1 MYKPESVEAS
11 VTKFEK
17 TITDGRVL
25 VNGKTY
31 PEMDPDERAF
41 FNLSISAH
49 KTKAEIEE
57 KKRPIQRWARNH
69 ASIYLNP

>member
-1 MYKPESVEAS
+1 MYKPESVEVS

-17 TITDGRVL
+17 TITNGRVL

-41 FNLSISAH
+41 FALSVNAH
-49 KTKAEIEE
+49 KMAEEE
-57 KKRPIQRWARNH
+57 RNPIR
-69 ASIYLNP
+69 SIRERSYSYA